1 MITQD
6 ENTYKILNI
15 YKYMYNYLNNNY
27 ILIKNEIDTDTYNL
41 DDYLDTHYL
50 YLVNENN
57 KKRIDTLNKL
67 DCEELYPLTASI
79 HGKYVNMKYSA
90 SSNFLIIT
98 IRSFNKVTKNNQQL
112 NFKVTYND
120 ETNFNQELCLM
131 ITSDLQILVYKGGKY
146 FPINVK
152 LLFLFISSHNDFNYL
167 FLKKLFIKIGGNFIK
182 YDFFIDLKKWQ
193 KLFSNSRL
201 SNTPSINISKVLM
214 SNSRKEALQNLFPS
228 YTIEKKVNT
237 YNFFSSHYVCSTLK
251 IYSIPSTKLI
261 EVLNSVY
268 PIKNIYQISNNTN
281 EIAKNIL
288 LQYMQSKIFR
298 YKRNKKFKPFY
309 LNFITTHST
318 DAVISNKKELLE
330 AYLTM
335 SKVLNKPISL
345 NISSYRTIV
354 KKIKEMEAAFYY
366 KHLKRMSWTFK
377 SPKNSHYKIL
387 DIYFNNIGVRIKN
400 SKEFAK
406 MMTKV
411 NLNMDDEF
419 FDDGIDDIKNDLV
432 AYYFVR
438 VNGKNILLKILF
450 EDSKFKLVDIAS
462 NINQQYINNKEIIFF
477 TSLLKQANTL
487 Y

>member
-298 YKRNKKFKPFY
+298 YKRNKKFKP
-309 LNFITTHST
+309 N
-318 DAVISNKKELLE
+318 
-330 AYLTM
+330 
-335 SKVLNKPISL
+335 
-345 NISSYRTIV
+345 
-354 KKIKEMEAAFYY
+354 

-400 SKEFAK
+400 SKEFAR

-419 FDDGIDDIKNDLV
+419 FGDGIDDVKNDLV